1 MILAY
6 QALTSPITLSFMLKR
21 VANPS
26 ELYFANTDFKKNEK
40 EVILTDG

>member
-1 MILAY
+1 
-6 QALTSPITLSFMLKR
+6 MLKR

-26 ELYFANTDFKKNEK
+26 ELYFANTDFKNNEK